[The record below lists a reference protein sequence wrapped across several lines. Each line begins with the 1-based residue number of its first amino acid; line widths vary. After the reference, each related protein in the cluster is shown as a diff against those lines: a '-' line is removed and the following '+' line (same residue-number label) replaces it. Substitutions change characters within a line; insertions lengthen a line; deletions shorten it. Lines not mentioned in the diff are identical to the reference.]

1 MIKGIQKI
9 FSEVAETYE
18 LVNHILTLGMDR
30 RWRKK
35 AALETSPANGSLWL
49 DVCSGT
55 GEMAECLLSLSG
67 GKVRIVA
74 VDFSPQMF
82 ARAGQKSQSRK
93 MLLTQAEADKLPFLD
108 ETFDLVTIS
117 FATRNIHVS
126 QEILIQT
133 FKEFHRVLK
142 LGSRFVN
149 LETSQP
155 RSKLIR
161 KLFHSY
167 VKLAVKPVGFL
178 ISGSKAGYTYLS
190 QTIPRFYFPE
200 ALSRILVEA
209 GFSQVGFKRLFFGV
223 AAIHTAMKSS
233 DHHSSG

>member
-1 MIKGIQKI
+1 MKKGIQKI

-30 RWRKK
+30 RWRQK
-35 AALETSPANGSLWL
+35 AALEASQANGSLWL

-55 GEMAECLLSLSG
+55 GEMAECLWSLSG
-67 GKVRIVA
+67 GKVRIVP

-82 ARAGQKSQSRK
+82 ARAGQKPQFRK
-93 MLLTQAEADKLPFLD
+93 LLLTQAEADKLPFLD

-117 FATRNIHVS
+117 FATRNINVS
-126 QEILIQT
+126 REILIQT

-142 LGSRFVN
+142 FGSRFVN

-155 RSKLIR
+155 RSKLFR

-167 VKLAVKPVGFL
+167 VILAVKPVGFL
-178 ISGSKAGYTYLS
+178 ISGSKAGYSYLS
-190 QTIPRFYFPE
+190 QTIPRFYDAE
-200 ALSRILVEA
+200 GLTGILQEA
-209 GFSQVGFKRLFFGV
+209 GFRRVTYKRLFFGV
-223 AAIHTAMKSS
+223 AAIHTGIKSPE
-233 DHHSSG
+233 GQI